1 MNLIEKPFDYVNQAP
16 QIFPEMAQTDLY
28 PFDAII
34 TNATGAVT
42 VPNPVTVPATHDF
55 MLHGIS
61 GYYQPQVDP
70 AAPNL
75 DLSGIPLITALIQ
88 AQGTSTARIFQAPVN
103 LAQIIGSFGQKEGE
117 YFPLHY
123 MFPASSVITVT
134 FGVNA
139 AAWIA
144 LAFGAPTK
152 LVGVQLIG
160 SIVGKGRKLAAN

>member
-1 MNLIEKPFDYVNQAP
+1 MDLIEKPFDYINQAP
-16 QIFPEMAQTDLY
+16 QVFPETAQTDLY
-28 PFDAII
+28 PFDTVI

-42 VPNPVTVPATHDF
+42 VPNPVTVPGTHDF

-61 GYYQPQVDP
+61 GYYQFQVDP

-75 DLSGIPLITALIQ
+75 DLSGIPLITVLIQ
-88 AQGTSTARIFQAPVN
+88 AQGTSTARIFQAPIN

-123 MFPASSVITVT
+123 LFPASSAITVT

-144 LAFGAPTK
+144 LALVPLTK

-160 SIVGKGRKLAAN
+160 SLVGRGRKLAVS